1 MLRNYFKIALR
12 NLLKDRQFTFL
23 NLLGLSAG
31 LACALLIYCWVYDE
45 LSFDRFHE
53 HGKQLFQVM
62 ENRLHAEGVQ
72 TSPETPALL
81 AETLK
86 ETMPEVE
93 HAAVS
98 TPPSWFR
105 NVALS
110 VGNENIKATGLF
122 TGKDYFNIFS
132 YPLIQGNKEQ
142 VLAGKNA
149 IVISE
154 ELALKL
160 FHTTENIVG
169 KRISWQL
176 DDLKKHGIVT
186 GVFKGTPANSSVQF
200 DFALPFEVFKDIM
213 DIRGSMGPQGPFFTY
228 LVLKEGADM
237 SGFNAKL
244 SALMKSRS
252 KGQPRNLFLKPFAEN
267 YLYGNYENGVQ
278 SGGRI
283 VYVKLFSAI
292 ALFIIAI
299 ACINFMNLTTA
310 RASGRMKE
318 IGIQKA
324 MGSGR
329 KTLVFQYLGES
340 TLMAFLALI
349 VALLLVMILLPS
361 YNEITGK
368 RLTLHMDASLILS
381 FLGITFLTG
390 LIAGSY
396 PAIYLSGFKPLTALK
411 GKLHTVAG
419 GLWVRKGLIVFQFAL
434 SVIFIVAVLVVYRQM
449 AYLQNKSLGYN
460 KDQVIYFES
469 EGKVPGSVEA
479 FLSEIKNIPGV
490 AGASGMVGNVLSGPS
505 IGIPWKK
512 NGQEETIMFRPF
524 LVNYDLIETLD
535 IKMAAGRAF
544 SRDFGSDSSRIIFN
558 EAAIKAMGI
567 EDPVGKVIDF
577 GGGNREIVGVAKNFH
592 FQSLHEEVKPL
603 FFQLQSYG
611 STMTI
616 MVKITAG
623 MEQEVMGRLSAFYKT
638 FNPGFTFDY
647 KFLDE
652 DYQAQYIAEKRV
664 AALSKYFAGLAIL
677 ISCLGLFGLAAFT
690 AERRKKE
697 IGIRKT
703 LGASI
708 ASVVSLLSGNF
719 IRLVLMAV
727 LIALPVGWYA
737 MDRWLEDFAYRIDL
751 QWWMFALAGLLAV
764 VIAMLTVSF
773 QSMKAAL
780 INPVKSLRSD

>member
-1 MLRNYFKIALR
+1 MLRNYFKIAWR
-12 NLLKDRQFTFL
+12 NLLKDRQFAFL

-31 LACALLIYCWVYDE
+31 LACVFLIYCWVHDE
-45 LSFDRFHE
+45 LSFDKFHE
-53 HGKQLFQVM
+53 KDQQLFQVM
-62 ENRLHAEGVQ
+62 EHRPHAEGIQ
-72 TSPETPALL
+72 TSPETPTLL
-81 AETLK
+81 AETLR

-93 HAAVS
+93 YAAAS
-98 TPPSWFR
+98 TPPFWFQ

-110 VGNENIKATGLF
+110 VGSENIKGTGLF

-142 VLAGKNA
+142 VLSGKNA

-160 FHTTENIVG
+160 FHNTEYVVG
-169 KRISWQL
+169 KHISWQL
-176 DDLKKHGIVT
+176 YDLKKHSIVA
-186 GVFKGTPANSSVQF
+186 GVFKGTPPNSSVQF
-200 DFALPFEVFKDIM
+200 DFILPFEVFKDIM
-213 DIRGSMGPQGPFFTY
+213 GMTGSMGSQGPFFTY
-228 LVLKEGADM
+228 LVLKEGTNTAH
-237 SGFNAKL
+237 FNTKL

-252 KGQPRNLFLKPFAEN
+252 KDQARNLFLKPYSEN
-267 YLYGNYENGVQ
+267 YLHGNYENGVQ

-283 VYVKLFSAI
+283 AYVRLFSVI
-292 ALFIIAI
+292 AVFILII

-349 VALLLVMILLPS
+349 VALLLVVILLPS
-361 YNEITGK
+361 YNGITGK
-368 RLTLHMDASLILS
+368 QLTLHADAKLILS

-411 GKLHTVAG
+411 GKLHSVTG
-419 GLWVRKGLIVFQFAL
+419 GLWVRKGLIVFQFSL
-434 SVIFIVAVLVVYRQM
+434 SVIFIVAVLVIYRQM
-449 AYLQNKSLGYN
+449 TYIQSKSLGYN
-460 KDQVIYFES
+460 KDHVIYFES
-469 EGKVPGSVEA
+469 EGKVPESMEA
-479 FLSEIKNIPGV
+479 FLSEIKNMPGV
-490 AGASGMVGNVLSGPS
+490 INASGMTGNVLSGPS

-512 NGQEETIMFRPF
+512 NGQEEAIMFRPF

-535 IKMAAGRAF
+535 IQMASGRAF

-567 EDPVGKVIDF
+567 ENPVGKVINF
-577 GGGNREIVGVAKNFH
+577 GGDDREIVGVAKNFH

-603 FFQLQSYG
+603 FFQLEPYS
-611 STMTI
+611 STLTI
-616 MVKITAG
+616 MVKIKAG
-623 MEQEVMGRLSAFYKT
+623 MEQEVTGRLSTFYKT
-638 FNPGFTFDY
+638 YNPGFTFDY

-652 DYQAQYIAEKRV
+652 DYQVQYKAEKRV
-664 AALSKYFAGLAIL
+664 ATLSKYFAGLAIL

-690 AERRKKE
+690 TERRQKE

-703 LGASI
+703 LGASV

-719 IRLVLMAV
+719 IRLVL
-727 LIALPVGWYA
+727 IAILVASPITWYV
-737 MDRWLEDFAYRIDL
+737 MNRWLQDFAYRIEI
-751 QWWMFALAGLLAV
+751 QWWVFALAGLLV
-764 VIAMLTVSF
+764 VIIALLTVSF
-773 QSMKAAL
+773 QSVKAAL
-780 INPVKSLRSD
+780 VNPVKSLRSE